1 MSTGTFQVDFEH
13 LIRLLAENLYS
24 DPHVA
29 IRELIQNASD
39 SCVRRLAQHG
49 VFQPAIHVRI
59 DPTKRLLVVE
69 DNGTGMARDDVVRY
83 LATIGASQTRQV
95 KFSTADQNAAQMLIG
110 QFGIGFLST
119 FVIGHQVTVDTLAEG
134 SEQAVLWRS
143 QGSADYSLELGTR
156 QQIGTTV
163 TIELEPAFYNLL
175 DETTLRA
182 TIIRYADFIQFPVY
196 LGDDARPINRMHAPW
211 HLDASEHEYID
222 YVKHRYGVVP
232 LAVEPITIKQQQAE
246 CVGVLAIMPLQAN
259 LAIRPRSLDVFQRR
273 MYVCQDLQL
282 LPDWATFICGI
293 IDAPLL
299 ELVASREGFMIERP
313 NYRALRE
320 ALVEA
325 VRSFLIRL
333 AQREPATFVQ
343 VVKQYNSGIKQA
355 AVNDSQFFAAVADL
369 LTFESD
375 IGPITLTRYLERI
388 PVRGADE
395 RTIFYVLNDL
405 PPSAQ
410 QRAIVG
416 ARGVPVLHINSI
428 EEKFLKKYC
437 SLRHGVSFQPLTAG
451 IAELIEAET
460 DQQWR
465 KLEQHCEQLGMQVY
479 AVRFEPSH
487 LTALAMRS
495 SDYKREQVVDSL
507 LKGSGSLLSFVQSV
521 GRNRSDDYVLCVN
534 TLNPLIQ
541 QLRDGQLS
549 DPTWATVVRALW
561 GYALL
566 SSGVELTPEL
576 GEAVQKAQTSLLELA
591 LAQR

>member
-24 DPHVA
+24 DPNVA

-39 SCVRRLAQHG
+39 SCVRRIAQQAL
-49 VFQPAIHVRI
+49 FKPAIHVRI
-59 DPTKRLLVVE
+59 EPNQRLLIVE

-119 FVIGHQVTVDTLAEG
+119 FVIGQQVTVDTLAEG
-134 SEQAVLWRS
+134 SDQAVLWRS

-156 QQIGTTV
+156 QTIGTTV

-175 DETTLRA
+175 DESTLRS
-182 TIIRYADFIQFPVY
+182 TIICYADFIQFPVY
-196 LGDDARPINRMHAPW
+196 LGDDARPINRMNGPW
-211 HLDASEHEYID
+211 HLDGSEHEYID
-222 YVKHRYGVVP
+222 YVQHRFGAVP
-232 LAVEPITIKQQQAE
+232 LAVEPIAIKQHNAE
-246 CVGVLAIMPLQAN
+246 CSGVLAIMPSSAALK
-259 LAIRPRSLDVFQRR
+259 IHPRKLDVFQRR
-273 MYVCQDLQL
+273 MYVCEDMQL
-282 LPDWATFICGI
+282 LPAWATFVCGI

-320 ALVEA
+320 ALADA

-333 AQREPATFVQ
+333 AQREPATFLQ

-355 AVNDSQFFAAVADL
+355 AVNDNQFFAAVADL

-375 IGPITLTRYLERI
+375 LGPITLTRYLERI
-388 PVRGADE
+388 PVRGAGE

-416 ARGVPVLHINSI
+416 ARGVPVLHVNLI

-437 SLRHGVSFQPLTAG
+437 AARHGISFQPLTAG
-451 IAELIEAET
+451 IAELLEVET
-460 DQQWR
+460 DPQWR
-465 KLEQHCEQLGMQVY
+465 NFEHHCEQLGMHVY
-479 AVRFEPSH
+479 AMRFEPSN
-487 LTALAMRS
+487 LAALAMRA
-495 SDYKREQVVDSL
+495 SDYNREQVVDSL
-507 LKGSGSLLSFVQSV
+507 LKGSGSLLNFVQSV
-521 GRNRSDDYVLCVN
+521 GRKRSDDYVLCLN

-541 QLRDGQLS
+541 QLRDGQPS
-549 DPTWATVVRALW
+549 DQRWATVVRALW

-566 SSGVELTPEL
+566 SSGIELTPEL
-576 GEAVQKAQTSLLELA
+576 GEAVQHAQMSLLELA
-591 LAQR
+591 LTQG